1 MPEAACE
8 RDNNGVR
15 NGDKRAAHAAVQ
27 GTAPHATQGGK
38 LGRDTKNQGARP
50 ARRPTHTGDREGV
63 TTGNDHARP
72 KGRRACKEANTHG
85 RPRGAVT
92 HDPQS
97 CKHSTCTGDRE
108 GS

>member
-1 MPEAACE
+1 MLSRRRMKFTKSAC
-8 RDNNGVR
+8 
-15 NGDKRAAHAAVQ
+15 AAVWEWLSK
-27 GTAPHATQGGK
+27 APIAPY
-38 LGRDTKNQGARP
+38 TKNQGARP